1 MPSSHVNKLF
11 GKDCDSC
18 KDDVAGKALRF
29 LYGTNIKEQDL
40 KYYEKGGLYAFD

>member
-1 MPSSHVNKLF
+1 MNKLF
-11 GKDCDSC
+11 GKECKSC

-29 LYGTNIKEQDL
+29 LYGTGLKDQDL